1 MTPPLTDP
9 QDEAHCLAR
18 SIMPNG
24 HRPLASVIAGAL
36 VLVWLLITMSLTLE
50 GIEAVAPPYYGIFT
64 ALVFLL
70 VGRLWGIEREL
81 MEAAAGSLP
90 ISIDL
95 TAEDSQDDQRDD

>member
-1 MTPPLTDP
+1 
-9 QDEAHCLAR
+9 
-18 SIMPNG
+18 MPNG
-24 HRPLASVIAGAL
+24 HRPLASITAGAL
-36 VLVWLLITMSLTLE
+36 VLVWLAITLSLTFE

-81 MEAAAGSLP
+81 MEAAADSLP

-95 TAEDSQDDQRDD
+95 SQEDTQDED

>member
-9 QDEAHCLAR
+9 QHEARCLAR

-24 HRPLASVIAGAL
+24 HRPLASVLAGAL
-36 VLVWLLITMSLTLE
+36 VLVWLAITMSLTLE
-50 GIEAVAPPYYGIFT
+50 GIDAVAPPYYGVFT

-81 MEAAAGSLP
+81 MEAAADSLP

-95 TAEDSQDDQRDD
+95 SREDSRDDD

>member
-9 QDEAHCLAR
+9 QHEARCLAR

-24 HRPLASVIAGAL
+24 HRPLASVLAGAL
-36 VLVWLLITMSLTLE
+36 VLVWLAITMSLTLE
-50 GIEAVAPPYYGIFT
+50 GIDAVAPPYYGVFT

-81 MEAAAGSLP
+81 MEAAADSLP

-95 TAEDSQDDQRDD
+95 SREDPRDED